1 MFPTVDSEDISQ
13 VTSLKEKPSV
23 SSDVRDSSE
32 NSPET
37 QQNYNRELT
46 INMLIKEMVF
56 FIALA
61 LTTYGALHN
70 TPSKVSKHP
79 QAMRF
84 FNSGSVVTDWY
95 RGQLG
100 NALAAV
106 NLADVSF
113 IMYYA
118 PWDAESQFVRGE
130 FELAAN
136 VLKDRVHFS
145 AINCWNPGSE
155 CRLQHNKIPSWPI
168 LMAYTVNSR
177 GVLYKGPKDAHSMVN
192 FLELIM
198 KPLVRISSTEDLVH
212 YLSIHDAVAVG
223 YTPLSDTSRYY
234 NTWYNVALKSRE
246 FDTVGEICFAVVT
259 SADLAADLGVGN
271 LPNARLMLWNDT
283 KEFKVEDSNNT
294 WNESTLMHWVLENF
308 AQPVARIIPMWKKSF
323 NFERYAD
330 GSPMLILFTPLNPLY
345 EQLPSYTLLREVA
358 MEYYNCKNNDS
369 NQWITELIKL
379 QQVQRLI
386 YQQKDQIQFCENHKF
401 KSIRK
406 PSKLYKKEIVSN
418 NNKYPW
424 NNVTQKSQK
433 NGVFDFILKQGLAVS
448 KVMQSASDDLPML
461 SSLDVLNECS
471 TKFLPAEKSFYENYE
486 KCQMFDDNI
495 NKDQDV
501 ETEQSNIET
510 TMLPDEDDLLSTEN
524 LIEEHLKH
532 SCRLLKFA
540 QQLTPAVRP
549 ARVRGNIT
557 HIDGLSCATNTSL
570 YMIALDSVQNHHFAE
585 ALGIDVINMKDMTA
599 VVILDSKSGNQ
610 YVLKEEYSAKSV
622 RDFISKFHERGLK
635 PTLRSHVAATHT
647 HYYGSS
653 TDLQLGEVI
662 NITDLTSRTFRKFI
676 TSPGTVNFVC
686 VCLGSCGAHVSRAL
700 LGAARLLNACG
711 VRARPARIDAARHDL
726 PAKYDVHH
734 LPALLVF
741 LADGK
746 GEAESRAYPV
756 GARVSASGLA
766 ALAMRSLGAPQHLTV
781 RLALCSQHAN
791 MEKKSC
797 LRDIREQTTTMI
809 GRNLKYWRRT
819 DVRELKDSFYKRLQ
833 HLNQVSL
840 QLSFLHT
847 SDLKENNPKLVS
859 LINSIRELSKVWE
872 VDISMLR
879 KNAAATTR

>member
-32 NSPET
+32 NSSDT
-37 QQNYNRELT
+37 QQNHNRDIT

-56 FIALA
+56 CIALA

-198 KPLVRISSTEDLVH
+198 KPLVRISSTEDLIHYLSIHDAVAVGYTPLSDTSRFYNTWYNVALKSREFDTVGEICFAVVTSADLAADLGVGNLPNARLMLWNETKEFKIENNNNTWNESTLMHWVLENFAQPVARIIPLWKKSFNFERYADGSPMLILLYTCTFLNIINIFHHTSGPKDAHSMVNFLELIMKPLVRISSTEDLVH

-271 LPNARLMLWNDT
+271 LPNARLMLWNET
-283 KEFKVEDSNNT
+283 KEFKIENNNNT

-308 AQPVARIIPMWKKSF
+308 AQPVARIIPLWKKSF

-330 GSPMLILFTPLNPLY
+330 GSPMLI
-345 EQLPSYTLLREVA
+345 
-358 MEYYNCKNNDS
+358 
-369 NQWITELIKL
+369 
-379 QQVQRLI
+379 
-386 YQQKDQIQFCENHKF
+386 
-401 KSIRK
+401 
-406 PSKLYKKEIVSN
+406 
-418 NNKYPW
+418 
-424 NNVTQKSQK
+424 
-433 NGVFDFILKQGLAVS
+433 
-448 KVMQSASDDLPML
+448 
-461 SSLDVLNECS
+461 
-471 TKFLPAEKSFYENYE
+471 
-486 KCQMFDDNI
+486 
-495 NKDQDV
+495 
-501 ETEQSNIET
+501 
-510 TMLPDEDDLLSTEN
+510 
-524 LIEEHLKH
+524 
-532 SCRLLKFA
+532 
-540 QQLTPAVRP
+540 
-549 ARVRGNIT
+549 
-557 HIDGLSCATNTSL
+557 
-570 YMIALDSVQNHHFAE
+570 
-585 ALGIDVINMKDMTA
+585 
-599 VVILDSKSGNQ
+599 
-610 YVLKEEYSAKSV
+610 
-622 RDFISKFHERGLK
+622 
-635 PTLRSHVAATHT
+635 
-647 HYYGSS
+647 
-653 TDLQLGEVI
+653 
-662 NITDLTSRTFRKFI
+662 
-676 TSPGTVNFVC
+676 
-686 VCLGSCGAHVSRAL
+686 
-700 LGAARLLNACG
+700 
-711 VRARPARIDAARHDL
+711 
-726 PAKYDVHH
+726 
-734 LPALLVF
+734 
-741 LADGK
+741 
-746 GEAESRAYPV
+746 
-756 GARVSASGLA
+756 
-766 ALAMRSLGAPQHLTV
+766 
-781 RLALCSQHAN
+781 
-791 MEKKSC
+791 
-797 LRDIREQTTTMI
+797 
-809 GRNLKYWRRT
+809 
-819 DVRELKDSFYKRLQ
+819 
-833 HLNQVSL
+833 
-840 QLSFLHT
+840 
-847 SDLKENNPKLVS
+847 
-859 LINSIRELSKVWE
+859 
-872 VDISMLR
+872 
-879 KNAAATTR
+879 